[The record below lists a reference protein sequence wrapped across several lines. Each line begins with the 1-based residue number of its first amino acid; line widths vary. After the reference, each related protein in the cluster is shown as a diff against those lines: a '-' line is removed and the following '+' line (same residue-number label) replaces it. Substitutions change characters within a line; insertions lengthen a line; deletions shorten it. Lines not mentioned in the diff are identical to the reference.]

1 VQTSSKAPQF
11 GGRDIQIIKASSFDE
26 TCQCPS
32 HFSAHTADCQEV
44 DEETLKMNAMSA
56 ALRRICTPKPTS
68 GKLDVNQEVYKQWKQ
83 GGSQRKAL
91 LEVLIKSN
99 GDKDQHM
106 FSYSVW
112 FVLCFLLVFKL

>member
-1 VQTSSKAPQF
+1 
-11 GGRDIQIIKASSFDE
+11 
-26 TCQCPS
+26 
-32 HFSAHTADCQEV
+32 
-44 DEETLKMNAMSA
+44 MNAMSA